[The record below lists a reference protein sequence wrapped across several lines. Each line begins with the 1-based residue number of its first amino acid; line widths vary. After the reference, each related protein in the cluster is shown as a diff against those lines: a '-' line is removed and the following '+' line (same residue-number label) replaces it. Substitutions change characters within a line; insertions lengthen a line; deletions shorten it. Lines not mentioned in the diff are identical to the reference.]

1 MELHGYG
8 YDRCFDCLFHPYNG
22 QGRSRAIYKPW
33 IYVFK
38 GEQVKVKWKD
48 MLWVDVSHHISP
60 YGPWC
65 FRSFS
70 HTYMKA

>member
-48 MLWVDVSHHISP
+48 MLLVDVLHIISHPTVLIA
-60 YGPWC
+60 
-65 FRSFS
+65 FVLAAVL
-70 HTYMKA
+70 T